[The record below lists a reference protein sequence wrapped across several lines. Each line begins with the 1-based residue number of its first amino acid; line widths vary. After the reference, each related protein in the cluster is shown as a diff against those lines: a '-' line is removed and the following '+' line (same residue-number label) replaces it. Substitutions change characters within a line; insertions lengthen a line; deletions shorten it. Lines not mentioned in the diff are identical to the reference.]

1 MSVVPIPSDDRAV
14 LVGNQIRIVEMT
26 VDGCIVDVA
35 RTRAA
40 TSGVPLESLLRDAI
54 EIGAKVLSHG
64 QSQAVIDAIAGEIE
78 RLIATTSST
87 TDEIPKAIQER
98 VAELLNQLSN
108 VLAER
113 FDPKRV
119 DSVQSQIRDLVAGAG
134 ADQIRSFTR
143 ELVDEAGPLH
153 KMNDKLVAQV
163 KVLNDTAQNVL
174 SKVASVSEKLDAKL
188 GIDDARERSTQ
199 KGAPF
204 EDVVQIELEAIA
216 GQLGDEVKC
225 VKHDYGSANT
235 QAGDVVVV
243 VNPAHTRSRAV
254 QFVIEVKT
262 GKLTGP
268 KAHAALKDAVENRD
282 APAGILVFDDVEDAP
297 LGGRRFGCFPGSRYF
312 VVLDSDDLDALALEV
327 AYHQARAAAAASVD
341 GEAGIDAKWLIEQCD
356 GIAKL
361 VEQAREIKN
370 GANAARRGLDKV
382 DSAYEE
388 LRTEALVI
396 LDEIRAKVA

>member
-1 MSVVPIPSDDRAV
+1 MPSDDRVV
-14 LVGNQIRIVEMT
+14 LVENQIRIVDMT
-26 VDGCIVDVA
+26 VDGCIIDVA

-40 TSGVPLESLLRDAI
+40 TSGVPLEGLLRDAI

-64 QSQAVIDAIAGEIE
+64 QSQAVIDAIAAEIE
-78 RLIATTSST
+78 RLIATTNST
-87 TDEIPKAIQER
+87 TDELPKAIQER

-163 KVLNDTAQNVL
+163 KVLNDTAQDVL
-174 SKVASVSEKLDAKL
+174 TKVASVSEKLDAKL
-188 GIDDARERSTQ
+188 GLDDARERSTQ

-235 QAGDVVVV
+235 QAGDTVVT

-282 APAGILVFDDVEDAP
+282 ASAGILVFDGVEDAP
-297 LGGRRFGCFPGSRYF
+297 LGGRRFGCFPGGRYF
-312 VVLDSDDLDALALEV
+312 VVLDSDDLDPLALEV
-327 AYHQARAAAAASVD
+327 AYHQARAVAVASVD

-361 VEQAREIKN
+361 IEQAREIKN

-382 DSAYEE
+382 DSGYEE
-388 LRTEALVI
+388 LRTEALLI
-396 LDEIRAKVA
+396 LDEIKGKVA

>member
-1 MSVVPIPSDDRAV
+1 MSVVPIPSDDRVV
-14 LVGNQIRIVEMT
+14 LVGDEIRIVELT
-26 VDGCIVDVA
+26 VDGSIVDVA
-35 RTRAA
+35 RTRAV
-40 TSGVPLESLLRDAI
+40 TSGVQLEGLLRDAV

-87 TDEIPKAIQER
+87 TDELPKAIQER
-98 VAELLNQLSN
+98 VGELLNQLSE

-119 DSVQSQIRDLVAGAG
+119 DSVQCQIRDLVAGAG

-143 ELVDEAGPLH
+143 ELVDETGPLH

-163 KVLNDTAQNVL
+163 KVLNDTAQDVL
-174 SKVASVSEKLDAKL
+174 TKVASVSDKLDAKL
-188 GIDDARERSTQ
+188 GLDDARERSTQ

-235 QAGDVVVV
+235 QAGDIVVA
-243 VNPAHTRSRAV
+243 VNPAHTRSRVV

-268 KAHAALKDAVENRD
+268 KAHAALTEAVENRD
-282 APAGILVFDDVEDAP
+282 SPAGILVFDDVEDAP
-297 LGGRRFGCFPGSRYF
+297 LGGRRFGCFPGGRYF
-312 VVLDSDDLDALALEV
+312 VVLDSEDLDPLALEV
-327 AYHQARAAAAASVD
+327 AYHQARAAAVASVD
-341 GEAGIDAKWLIEQCD
+341 GDAGIDAKWLIEQCD
-356 GIAKL
+356 AIAKL
-361 VEQAREIKN
+361 IERAREINN

-382 DSAYEE
+382 DASYKE

-396 LDEIRAKVA
+396 LDAIKAKVT